1 VFKKSLV
8 QLIVGVMIISLLLSA
23 CGATEEPAPAP
34 TKEPVAQPTDAPA
47 QPSEAPA
54 GPVACPA
61 VTVADPMGVAAG
73 EWPQQYEL
81 AEYESLA
88 NCEMTFSSRS
98 EFHADLWTH
107 GHLDGDLPP
116 VEDRLPEEPMVVQPY
131 DDIGKYGGRARW
143 VSLGPESGNSEF
155 LSARHVN
162 IVRFLDD
169 MQTIVPNVAKSY
181 EWNDDYTSITFVLRK
196 GHKWSDGE
204 PFTVDDMLFWY
215 NDIMLNEELYPEV
228 PSYFVFGGEPMQ
240 MEKVDDLTVKIN
252 FAAPAQGFTI
262 MMARSYFQPWR
273 PKHFYL
279 DKHIK
284 YNPDVATIAE
294 EEGYVDWVEYFFS
307 WFGQWQDAVHRY
319 GVPKLESHILVEET
333 TEYKVFAANPYYY
346 KVDTTGQ
353 QLPYLDEQYQSYA
366 PDKELIELK
375 IINGEIDQKA
385 QSLQIASL
393 PLYKDHQEDGNY
405 SIQMPPGADNG
416 RLYTFNCTHQDP
428 VLREIFQNPKFSQAM
443 SLAMDREEINQVL
456 CFGLC
461 EPRQGIPV
469 HPSAS
474 FAEPEWYTYMTEYD
488 PDAANA
494 LLDEIGLDQRDAD
507 GWRLRPDGE
516 RLTIFNVYLL
526 QTGNVALHELTKDY
540 WEAVGVKVEIKE
552 VSSEAYRTMASSNE
566 HDIASFTSGTT
577 IEPAL
582 YSNPFRLYP
591 PFGDRALEPLCGAEW
606 YDYYATEG
614 ESGTKPPDDDIL
626 ALFDLTDQW
635 RSSPPGSD
643 DYIRLG
649 KEIVEI
655 HRDHFWL
662 VGTISDA
669 PNITIVHNRLGN
681 VTEWTIQAW
690 DYYRTYA
697 FRTDQWYIKE

>member
-1 VFKKSLV
+1 MRKNSKMRLAVVMMLIALV
-8 QLIVGVMIISLLLSA
+8 LGA
-23 CGATEEPAPAP
+23 CAKATPEPTAEPTALPTEEATEAAPAA
-34 TKEPVAQPTDAPA
+34 TEPPA
-47 QPSEAPA
+47 EKA
-54 GPVACPA
+54 ACPP
-61 VTVADPMGVAAG
+61 VTVADPQGVPAG

-81 AEYESLA
+81 KEFESLA

-98 EFHADLWTH
+98 EFHTDLWTH
-107 GHLDGDLPP
+107 GHLEGDLPP
-116 VEDRLPEEPMVVQPY
+116 VEERLPEEPMVVQPY
-131 DDIGKYGGRARW
+131 DEIGGYGGRARW
-143 VSLGPESGNSEF
+143 ISLGPESGNSEF

-169 MQTIVPNVAKSY
+169 MKTIVPNVAKSY
-181 EWNDDYTSITFVLRK
+181 EWNDDFTEITFVLRK
-196 GHKWSDGE
+196 GHKWSDGQ

-215 NDIMLNEELYPEV
+215 DDIMLNEELYPEV
-228 PSYFVFGGEPMQ
+228 PSYFVYGGEPMQ
-240 MEKVDDLTVKIN
+240 MEKIDDLTVKIH

-273 PKHFYL
+273 PKHFYV
-279 DKHIK
+279 DKHLK
-284 YNPDVATIAE
+284 YNPDVAKTAE
-294 EEGYVDWVEYFFS
+294 AEGYADWVEYFFS

-346 KVDTTGQ
+346 KVDTVGN
-353 QLPYLDEQYQSYA
+353 QLPYIDEQYQSYA

-375 IINGEIDQKA
+375 IINGEVDQKA

-393 PLYKDHQEDGNY
+393 PLYKEHEEDGNY

-416 RLYTFNCTHQDP
+416 RIYTFNCTSQDP

-469 HPSAS
+469 HPTVS
-474 FAEPEWYTYMTEYD
+474 FAKPEWFTYMTEYD
-488 PDAANA
+488 PEQANA

-516 RLTIFNVYLL
+516 RLVIFNVYLL
-526 QTGNVALHELTKDY
+526 QTGNVALHELTKEY
-540 WEAVGVKVEIKE
+540 WEDVGVKVELKE
-552 VSSEAYRTMASSNE
+552 VSSEAYRTMVSSNE
-566 HDIASFTSGTT
+566 HDVASFTSGMT

-582 YSNPFRLYP
+582 FSNPFRLYP

-606 YDYYATEG
+606 FDYWASDG
-614 ESGTKPPDDDIL
+614 ASGTKPDDDTL

-635 RSSPPGSD
+635 RSSVPGTEE
-643 DYIRLG
+643 YERLG
-649 KEIVEI
+649 REIVEI

-662 VGTISDA
+662 VGTISDSPA
-669 PNITIVHNRLGN
+669 VTIVHNRLGN
-681 VTEWTIQAW
+681 TPQWTIQAW